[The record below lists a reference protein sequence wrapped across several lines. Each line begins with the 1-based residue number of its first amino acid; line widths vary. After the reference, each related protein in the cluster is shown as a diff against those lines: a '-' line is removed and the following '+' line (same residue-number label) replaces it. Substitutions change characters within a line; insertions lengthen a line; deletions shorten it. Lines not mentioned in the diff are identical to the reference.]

1 MKNILI
7 HCAMKKEG
15 EQIAKKLKLSKV
27 CKYDKDIKD
36 SQKIE
41 DKRKNINNFI
51 EVYSN
56 NLNNLKDVYLN
67 DKNSNLKNAEHNSH
81 EEDETNLSLIITGIG
96 KQKTAIGLTKYLC
109 ENDKPDLII
118 NIGYAGSTSA
128 KIGSWVSINKSYN
141 LEWDITGEQKYSMDD
156 LGGQDLLTID
166 ELEKLPCYSAEC
178 FVNNTDIKDNV
189 IFDMELHSVS
199 LLADLYN
206 IPLISLKKVSDNL
219 SMDDYYKTVED
230 NRLMELESS
239 VIFIEKFL
247 KDKLQNIYC
256 SLF

>member
-15 EQIAKKLKLSKV
+15 EQIAKLLNLVEKE
-27 CKYDKDIKD
+27 
-36 SQKIE
+36 QKE
-41 DKRKNINNFI
+41 DKFNNII
-51 EVYSN
+51 
-56 NLNNLKDVYLN
+56 
-67 DKNSNLKNAEHNSH
+67 
-81 EEDETNLSLIITGIG
+81 TNLEGKQNETKITLIITGIG

-156 LGGQDLLTID
+156 LGGQDLVTID

-206 IPLISLKKVSDNL
+206 IPLVSLKKVSDNL

-239 VIFIEKFL
+239 IKYIEKFL
-247 KDKLQNIYC
+247 KDK
-256 SLF
+256 

>member
-15 EQIAKKLKLSKV
+15 EQIARLLNLVEKKKK
-27 CKYDKDIKD
+27 
-36 SQKIE
+36 
-41 DKRKNINNFI
+41 
-51 EVYSN
+51 
-56 NLNNLKDVYLN
+56 
-67 DKNSNLKNAEHNSH
+67 
-81 EEDETNLSLIITGIG
+81 EDEFNNIITTFEGKQNETKITLIVTGIG

-156 LGGQDLLTID
+156 LGGQDLVTIE
-166 ELEKLPCYSAEC
+166 ELEQLPCYSAEC
-178 FVNNTDIKDNV
+178 FVNNTDIKENV

-239 VIFIEKFL
+239 VKYIEKFL
-247 KDKLQNIYC
+247 KEK
-256 SLF
+256 

>member
-15 EQIAKKLKLSKV
+15 EQIAKLLNLVEKE
-27 CKYDKDIKD
+27 
-36 SQKIE
+36 QKE
-41 DKRKNINNFI
+41 DKFNNIITTLEGKQN
-51 EVYSN
+51 
-56 NLNNLKDVYLN
+56 
-67 DKNSNLKNAEHNSH
+67 
-81 EEDETNLSLIITGIG
+81 ETKITLIITGIG

-118 NIGYAGSTSA
+118 NIGYAGSTNA

-206 IPLISLKKVSDNL
+206 IPLVSLKKVSDNL

-239 VIFIEKFL
+239 VKFIEKFL
-247 KDKLQNIYC
+247 KDK
-256 SLF
+256 

>member
-15 EQIAKKLKLSKV
+15 EQIAKLLNLVEKK
-27 CKYDKDIKD
+27 
-36 SQKIE
+36 QKE
-41 DKRKNINNFI
+41 DKFNNII
-51 EVYSN
+51 
-56 NLNNLKDVYLN
+56 
-67 DKNSNLKNAEHNSH
+67 
-81 EEDETNLSLIITGIG
+81 TNLEGKQNETKITLIITGIG

-206 IPLISLKKVSDNL
+206 IPLVSLKKVSDNL

-239 VIFIEKFL
+239 VKFIEKFFRTSYS
-247 KDKLQNIYC
+247 NY
-256 SLF
+256 

>member
-1 MKNILI
+1 MTNKTFCDNMIQTPKEGLKNMKNILI

-15 EQIAKKLKLSKV
+15 EQIARLLNLVEKKKK
-27 CKYDKDIKD
+27 
-36 SQKIE
+36 
-41 DKRKNINNFI
+41 
-51 EVYSN
+51 
-56 NLNNLKDVYLN
+56 
-67 DKNSNLKNAEHNSH
+67 
-81 EEDETNLSLIITGIG
+81 EDEFNNIITTFEGKQNETKITLIVTGIG

-156 LGGQDLLTID
+156 LGGQDLVTIE

-178 FVNNTDIKDNV
+178 FVNNTDIKENV

-206 IPLISLKKVSDNL
+206 IPLISIKKVSDNL

-239 VIFIEKFL
+239 VKYIEKFL
-247 KDKLQNIYC
+247 KEK
-256 SLF
+256 

>member
-15 EQIAKKLKLSKV
+15 EQIAKKLKLSKAY
-27 CKYDKDIKD
+27 KYDTDIKD

-41 DKRKNINNFI
+41 GNRKNINNFI
-51 EVYSN
+51 EIYSN
-56 NLNNLKDVYLN
+56 NIKNLENVYPN
-67 DKNSNLKNAEHNSH
+67 DKNRNLKNAKHSSY
-81 EEDETNLSLIITGIG
+81 EENEIKLSLIITGIG

>member
-1 MKNILI
+1 MTNKTFCDNMIQTPKEGLKNMKNILI

-15 EQIAKKLKLSKV
+15 EQIARLLNLVEKKKK
-27 CKYDKDIKD
+27 
-36 SQKIE
+36 
-41 DKRKNINNFI
+41 
-51 EVYSN
+51 
-56 NLNNLKDVYLN
+56 
-67 DKNSNLKNAEHNSH
+67 
-81 EEDETNLSLIITGIG
+81 EDEFNNIITTFEGKQNETKIILLITGIG

-156 LGGQDLLTID
+156 LGGQDLVIIE

-178 FVNNTDIKDNV
+178 FVNNTDIKENV

-239 VIFIEKFL
+239 VKYIEKFL
-247 KDKLQNIYC
+247 KDK
-256 SLF
+256 

>member
-15 EQIAKKLKLSKV
+15 EQIAKLLNLVEKK
-27 CKYDKDIKD
+27 
-36 SQKIE
+36 QKE
-41 DKRKNINNFI
+41 DKFNNIITTLEGKQN
-51 EVYSN
+51 
-56 NLNNLKDVYLN
+56 
-67 DKNSNLKNAEHNSH
+67 
-81 EEDETNLSLIITGIG
+81 ETKITLIITGIG

-206 IPLISLKKVSDNL
+206 IPLVSLKKVSDNL

-239 VIFIEKFL
+239 IKYIEKFL
-247 KDKLQNIYC
+247 KDK
-256 SLF
+256 

>member
-15 EQIAKKLKLSKV
+15 EQIAKLLNLVEKK
-27 CKYDKDIKD
+27 
-36 SQKIE
+36 QKE
-41 DKRKNINNFI
+41 DKFNNIITTLEGKQN
-51 EVYSN
+51 
-56 NLNNLKDVYLN
+56 
-67 DKNSNLKNAEHNSH
+67 
-81 EEDETNLSLIITGIG
+81 ETKITLIITGIG

-206 IPLISLKKVSDNL
+206 IPLVSLKKVSDNL

-239 VIFIEKFL
+239 VKFIEKFL
-247 KDKLQNIYC
+247 KDK
-256 SLF
+256 

>member
-15 EQIAKKLKLSKV
+15 EQIAKLLNLVEKK
-27 CKYDKDIKD
+27 
-36 SQKIE
+36 QKE
-41 DKRKNINNFI
+41 DKFNNII
-51 EVYSN
+51 
-56 NLNNLKDVYLN
+56 
-67 DKNSNLKNAEHNSH
+67 
-81 EEDETNLSLIITGIG
+81 TNLEGKQNETKITLIITGIG

-206 IPLISLKKVSDNL
+206 IPLVSLKKVSDNL

-239 VIFIEKFL
+239 VKFIEKFL
-247 KDKLQNIYC
+247 KDK
-256 SLF
+256 

>member
-7 HCAMKKEG
+7 HCAMNKEG
-15 EQIAKKLKLSKV
+15 EQIAKLLNLVEKK
-27 CKYDKDIKD
+27 
-36 SQKIE
+36 QKE
-41 DKRKNINNFI
+41 DKFNNIITTLEGKQN
-51 EVYSN
+51 
-56 NLNNLKDVYLN
+56 
-67 DKNSNLKNAEHNSH
+67 
-81 EEDETNLSLIITGIG
+81 ETKITLIITGIG

-239 VIFIEKFL
+239 VKFIEKFL
-247 KDKLQNIYC
+247 KDK
-256 SLF
+256 

>member
-96 KQKTAIGLTKYLC
+96 KQKTAIALTKYLC

-118 NIGYAGSTSA
+118 NIGYAGSTNA

-239 VIFIEKFL
+239 VKFIEKFL

>member
-15 EQIAKKLKLSKV
+15 EQIARLLNLVEKKKK
-27 CKYDKDIKD
+27 
-36 SQKIE
+36 E
-41 DKRKNINNFI
+41 DKFNNIITTFEGKQN
-51 EVYSN
+51 
-56 NLNNLKDVYLN
+56 
-67 DKNSNLKNAEHNSH
+67 
-81 EEDETNLSLIITGIG
+81 ETKITLIITGIG

-156 LGGQDLLTID
+156 LGGQDLVTIE

-178 FVNNTDIKDNV
+178 FVNNTDIKENV
-189 IFDMELHSVS
+189 ILDMELHSVS

-239 VIFIEKFL
+239 VKYIEKFL
-247 KDKLQNIYC
+247 KEK
-256 SLF
+256 

>member
-15 EQIAKKLKLSKV
+15 EQIARLLNLVEKKKK
-27 CKYDKDIKD
+27 
-36 SQKIE
+36 
-41 DKRKNINNFI
+41 
-51 EVYSN
+51 
-56 NLNNLKDVYLN
+56 
-67 DKNSNLKNAEHNSH
+67 
-81 EEDETNLSLIITGIG
+81 EDEFNNIITTFEGKQNETKITLIVTGIG

-156 LGGQDLLTID
+156 LGGQDLVTIE

-178 FVNNTDIKDNV
+178 FVNNTDIKENV

-219 SMDDYYKTVED
+219 SMVDYYKTVED

-239 VIFIEKFL
+239 VKYIEKFL
-247 KDKLQNIYC
+247 KEK
-256 SLF
+256 

>member
-15 EQIAKKLKLSKV
+15 EQIAKLLNLVEKK
-27 CKYDKDIKD
+27 
-36 SQKIE
+36 QKE
-41 DKRKNINNFI
+41 DKFNNII
-51 EVYSN
+51 
-56 NLNNLKDVYLN
+56 
-67 DKNSNLKNAEHNSH
+67 
-81 EEDETNLSLIITGIG
+81 TNLEGKQNETKITLIITGIG

-118 NIGYAGSTSA
+118 NIGYAGSTNA

-156 LGGQDLLTID
+156 LGGQDLVTIE
-166 ELEKLPCYSAEC
+166 ELEQLPCYSAEC
-178 FVNNTDIKDNV
+178 FVNNTDIKENV

-239 VIFIEKFL
+239 VKYIEKFL
-247 KDKLQNIYC
+247 KEK
-256 SLF
+256 

>member
-118 NIGYAGSTSA
+118 NIGYAGSTNA

-166 ELEKLPCYSAEC
+166 ELEKLPCYSAEF

-239 VIFIEKFL
+239 VKFIEKF
-247 KDKLQNIYC
+247 
-256 SLF
+256 F

>member
-15 EQIAKKLKLSKV
+15 EQIARLLNLVEKKKK
-27 CKYDKDIKD
+27 
-36 SQKIE
+36 
-41 DKRKNINNFI
+41 
-51 EVYSN
+51 
-56 NLNNLKDVYLN
+56 
-67 DKNSNLKNAEHNSH
+67 
-81 EEDETNLSLIITGIG
+81 EDEFNNIITTFEGKQNETKITLIVTGIG

-156 LGGQDLLTID
+156 LGGQDLVTIE

-178 FVNNTDIKDNV
+178 FVNNTDIKENV